1 MKTLLLIRH
10 AKSDWGN
17 TQLRDYDRP
26 LNARGMSDAL
36 LMASVIDRLKL
47 KPDCIITSSA
57 KRAITTAGFFVEHF
71 CIDGKR
77 FNPTDKIYD
86 GSYRDYINSL
96 NEVNDEYNTVF
107 MFGHNPEITML
118 ASEFVPVFAEHVPTA
133 GCVAIDFDIDNWV
146 DIESGK
152 GKLRFFEYPKKHK

>member
-1 MKTLLLIRH
+1 
-10 AKSDWGN
+10 
-17 TQLRDYDRP
+17 
-26 LNARGMSDAL
+26 
-36 LMASVIDRLKL
+36 
-47 KPDCIITSSA
+47 
-57 KRAITTAGFFVEHF
+57 
-71 CIDGKR
+71 
-77 FNPTDKIYD
+77 
-86 GSYRDYINSL
+86 
-96 NEVNDEYNTVF
+96 